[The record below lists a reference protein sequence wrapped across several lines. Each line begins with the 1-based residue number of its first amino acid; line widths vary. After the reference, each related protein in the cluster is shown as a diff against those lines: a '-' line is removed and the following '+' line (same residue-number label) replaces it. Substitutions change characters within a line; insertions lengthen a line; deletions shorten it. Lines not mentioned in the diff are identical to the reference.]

1 MYWYPRYVPV
11 GLRRARALVKMREL
25 REQGMKVQPVEL
37 RGRTIAGSFWGR
49 RWCEHL
55 ESFSDYANRLT
66 LGRTY
71 LRNGSVCHL
80 AIGAGRVEAMV
91 AGQEIYRVVVRIR
104 RLERPAWEAIRT
116 ACAGR
121 IGSVIELLQGRLP
134 DRVMDVFAH
143 RDTGLFPKPEDIEPT
158 CDCPDGAGACRHAA
172 AVIYGVGSR
181 LDDSPEL
188 LFHLRGVDEAELIA
202 ADMPPRGTA
211 TADDPADEALDGGF
225 EVDPAAGGGA
235 PAPPSRQL
243 GPGTAAAPQRF
254 PRRPE
259 AAAAPVP
266 HMGARRTGAG
276 PAVAPKVRVRRPGAA
291 TVVGAKPPARPPAVR
306 PEVGLPPPARPP
318 ASGNGMGPQ
327 TLARPATTTTAARL
341 EPPPRQPQVGPEAG
355 AKPPERP
362 TKVPTRRSR
371 NADPAVTPPGAG
383 AGDRRSEDRQS
394 RLNADPSAAPLGA
407 GLGDRRAGDR
417 ESPANAGPPATPP
430 GVGVGERRGRDRQS
444 PAKADLPA
452 APPAPEAGLG
462 ERRDRQSPANV
473 APPAAPVP
481 PDREAAGA
489 ELRPTGALIAGLRER
504 GGFSVAEFA
513 DLLQVS
519 AATVRRWEAA
529 PGPLGLHARSQ
540 EALTA
545 LREVIENHQE

>member
-91 AGQEIYRVVVRIR
+91 AGQEIYRVVVRIK
-104 RLERPAWEAIRT
+104 RLDRPAWEAIRT

-134 DRVMDVFAH
+134 DRVMDVFTH
-143 RDTGLFPKPEDIEPT
+143 PDTGLFPKPDDIELT

-202 ADMPPRGTA
+202 ADMPPGRGTA
-211 TADDPADEALDGGF
+211 TAGDPANGRVGGGF
-225 EVDPAAGGGA
+225 AADPAAADGSA
-235 PAPPSRQL
+235 VPPSRQPAAGNGAGSQAL
-243 GPGTAAAPQRF
+243 ARHPGAG
-254 PRRPE
+254 
-259 AAAAPVP
+259 AAAARPPSARSLAAGAAAVP
-266 HMGARRTGAG
+266 HVGARRLGAG
-276 PAVAPKVRVRRPGAA
+276 AAAVPHVRLRRPGAGTA
-291 TVVGAKPPARPPAVR
+291 TGAKPSVPTPSRQPGARSELGVQPPSRPAAARNGAGSPPSPRPPR
-306 PEVGLPPPARPP
+306 P
-318 ASGNGMGPQ
+318 
-327 TLARPATTTTAARL
+327 PATTTAAGL
-341 EPPPRQPQVGPEAG
+341 QPPARQLPASPAAGPMTLDVADPGGARQAG
-355 AKPPERP
+355 TPASPAAGPTTPETS
-362 TKVPTRRSR
+362 TKASTRRP
-371 NADPAVTPPGAG
+371 NAD
-383 AGDRRSEDRQS
+383 
-394 RLNADPSAAPLGA
+394 
-407 GLGDRRAGDR
+407 
-417 ESPANAGPPATPP
+417 PPATPP
-430 GVGVGERRGRDRQS
+430 GAGVGDRRARDRQS
-444 PAKADLPA
+444 PVNADPTA
-452 APPAPEAGLG
+452 APPPTGAGVG
-462 ERRDRQSPANV
+462 DRRDHQSPAN
-473 APPAAPVP
+473 ADPPAASVP
-481 PDREAAGA
+481 PDREAAASG
-489 ELRPTGALIAGLRER
+489 LRPTGALIAGLRER

-519 AATVRRWEAA
+519 AATVRRWEAV

-545 LREVIENHQE
+545 LRQVIENHQE

>member
-55 ESFSDYANRLT
+55 ESFSDYANRLP

-104 RLERPAWEAIRT
+104 RLDRPAWEAIRT
-116 ACAGR
+116 ACGGR

-134 DRVMDVFAH
+134 DRVMEVFTH
-143 RDTGLFPKPEDIEPT
+143 RDTGLFPRPDDIELA
-158 CDCPDGAGACRHAA
+158 CDCPDGAAACRHAA

-202 ADMPPRGTA
+202 ADMPPPRGTA
-211 TADDPADEALDGGF
+211 TADDPADGRVGVGGGF
-225 EVDPAAGGGA
+225 EIDPAAADA
-235 PAPPSRQL
+235 PAPPSRQP
-243 GPGTAAAPQRF
+243 GPGTVAAPQRF
-254 PRRPE
+254 ARQPE

-266 HMGARRTGAG
+266 RVGARRPGAG
-276 PAVAPKVRVRRPGAA
+276 PAAVPHVAVRRPGA
-291 TVVGAKPPARPPAVR
+291 GPA
-306 PEVGLPPPARPP
+306 
-318 ASGNGMGPQ
+318 
-327 TLARPATTTTAARL
+327 
-341 EPPPRQPQVGPEAG
+341 AG
-355 AKPPERP
+355 AKP
-362 TKVPTRRSR
+362 
-371 NADPAVTPPGAG
+371 
-383 AGDRRSEDRQS
+383 
-394 RLNADPSAAPLGA
+394 SAAPPAASTEVGPVPPSRPPAAGNGA
-407 GLGDRRAGDR
+407 GPQPFAPPPAAGNGAGPQPFAPPPAKTTAAGLQPSAR
-417 ESPANAGPPATPP
+417 QPPASPAAGPTTLETPTKGPSRRPPNADPPATPP
-430 GVGVGERRGRDRQS
+430 RAGVGDRRARDRQS
-444 PAKADLPA
+444 PVNADPPV
-452 APPAPEAGLG
+452 APPPPEAGFG
-462 ERRDRQSPANV
+462 DRRDRQSPVNADPQAAA
-473 APPAAPVP
+473 APP
-481 PDREAAGA
+481 DQEAAASGF
-489 ELRPTGALIAGLRER
+489 RPTGALIAGLRER

-545 LREVIENHQE
+545 LRLVIENQHE

>member
-55 ESFSDYANRLT
+55 ESFSDYANRLP

-104 RLERPAWEAIRT
+104 RLERPAWEAMRA

-121 IGSVIELLQGRLP
+121 IGSVIDLLQGRLP

-143 RDTGLFPKPEDIEPT
+143 RDTGLFPKPDDIELT

-202 ADMPPRGTA
+202 ADMPPPRGA
-211 TADDPADEALDGGF
+211 ASAGEPVDGQAGGGF
-225 EVDPAAGGGA
+225 EVDPAAADGT
-235 PAPPSRQL
+235 PAPPSRQ
-243 GPGTAAAPQRF
+243 PRAGTVAALQPSARP
-254 PRRPE
+254 PE
-259 AAAAPVP
+259 AASAAVP
-266 HMGARRTGAG
+266 HVGARQ
-276 PAVAPKVRVRRPGAA
+276 AVAGAAALPPVRVRRAEPGTATGAEPSALPPAA
-291 TVVGAKPPARPPAVR
+291 STEVGPPPPSRQPGPRSEVGIQPPPRPPATGNGAGPQALARPPAARDGVGAKPLARQ
-306 PEVGLPPPARPP
+306 PP
-318 ASGNGMGPQ
+318 ASPAAGPM
-327 TLARPATTTTAARL
+327 L
-341 EPPPRQPQVGPEAG
+341 PE
-355 AKPPERP
+355 KP
-362 TKVPTRRSR
+362 TKASTRRSP
-371 NADPAVTPPGAG
+371 NGDPPATPPGAG
-383 AGDRRSEDRQS
+383 VGDRRARDRQS
-394 RLNADPSAAPLGA
+394 PVNADPSAAL
-407 GLGDRRAGDR
+407 
-417 ESPANAGPPATPP
+417 PP
-430 GVGVGERRGRDRQS
+430 
-444 PAKADLPA
+444 
-452 APPAPEAGLG
+452 PEAGFG
-462 ERRDRQSPANV
+462 DRRDRQSPAH
-473 APPAAPVP
+473 ADPPAALPLPEAGFGDRRDRQSPAHADP
-481 PDREAAGA
+481 PAALPDQEAAA
-489 ELRPTGALIAGLRER
+489 SEFRPTAALIARLRER

-545 LREVIENHQE
+545 LRLAIDNHQE

>member
-55 ESFSDYANRLT
+55 ESFSDYANRLP

-104 RLERPAWEAIRT
+104 RLDRPAWEAIRT

-143 RDTGLFPKPEDIEPT
+143 RDTGLFPRPEDIELT

-202 ADMPPRGTA
+202 ADMPPPSRQPVA
-211 TADDPADEALDGGF
+211 KA
-225 EVDPAAGGGA
+225 VAGLQ
-235 PAPPSRQL
+235 PPSRQAAAGNGA
-243 GPGTAAAPQRF
+243 GPPTLARQPGADTVAGPRPAQQSASPAAGPKTLEKPPKAPAGRSSDADPPAAAP
-254 PRRPE
+254 
-259 AAAAPVP
+259 
-266 HMGARRTGAG
+266 
-276 PAVAPKVRVRRPGAA
+276 
-291 TVVGAKPPARPPAVR
+291 
-306 PEVGLPPPARPP
+306 
-318 ASGNGMGPQ
+318 
-327 TLARPATTTTAARL
+327 
-341 EPPPRQPQVGPEAG
+341 
-355 AKPPERP
+355 
-362 TKVPTRRSR
+362 
-371 NADPAVTPPGAG
+371 G
-383 AGDRRSEDRQS
+383 AGDRRAR
-394 RLNADPSAAPLGA
+394 DPQL
-407 GLGDRRAGDR
+407 
-417 ESPANAGPPATPP
+417 
-430 GVGVGERRGRDRQS
+430 
-444 PAKADLPA
+444 PAKAD
-452 APPAPEAGLG
+452 
-462 ERRDRQSPANV
+462 
-473 APPAAPVP
+473 PPAAP
-481 PDREAAGA
+481 PDREAAASGF
-489 ELRPTGALIAGLRER
+489 RPTAALIARLRER

-529 PGPLGLHARSQ
+529 PGPIGLHARSQ

-545 LREVIENHQE
+545 LRQVIENQQE

>member
-55 ESFSDYANRLT
+55 ESFSDYANRLP

-121 IGSVIELLQGRLP
+121 IGSVIDLLQGRLP
-134 DRVMDVFAH
+134 DRVMDVFTH
-143 RDTGLFPKPEDIEPT
+143 RDTGLFPKPEDIELT

-202 ADMPPRGTA
+202 ADMPPPRGTA
-211 TADDPADEALDGGF
+211 TADDPVDEGLDGGF
-225 EVDPAAGGGA
+225 EIDSAAADGA
-235 PAPPSRQL
+235 PAPPSRQP
-243 GPGTAAAPQRF
+243 GPGTVAAPQRF
-254 PRRPE
+254 ARQPE

-266 HMGARRTGAG
+266 RVGARRPRAG
-276 PAVAPKVRVRRPGAA
+276 PAAVPHVGVRRPGAGPA
-291 TVVGAKPPARPPAVR
+291 AGAKLSAPPRAASTEVGPVPPSRPPAAGNGAGPQPLARPPAAGNGAG
-306 PEVGLPPPARPP
+306 PQPLAPPPAKTTAAGLQPSARQPP
-318 ASGNGMGPQ
+318 ASPAAGPT
-327 TLARPATTTTAARL
+327 TLET
-341 EPPPRQPQVGPEAG
+341 
-355 AKPPERP
+355 P
-362 TKVPTRRSR
+362 TKGPSRRSP
-371 NADPAVTPPGAG
+371 NAD
-383 AGDRRSEDRQS
+383 
-394 RLNADPSAAPLGA
+394 
-407 GLGDRRAGDR
+407 
-417 ESPANAGPPATPP
+417 PPATPP
-430 GVGVGERRGRDRQS
+430 GAGVDDRRARDGQS
-444 PAKADLPA
+444 PVNADPPV
-452 APPAPEAGLG
+452 APPPPGAGFG
-462 ERRDRQSPANV
+462 DRRDRQSPLNV
-473 APPAAPVP
+473 DPPAAPAP
-481 PDREAAGA
+481 PDQEAAASGF
-489 ELRPTGALIAGLRER
+489 RPTGALIARLRER

-545 LREVIENHQE
+545 LREVIENQQE